1 MLVINAA
8 LLYSMLTGLASHC
21 IIELCLYKGS
31 GITEAADLVFSGSTM
46 FAYLLTAVVY
56 LAVPIA
62 AVFVM
67 RGCGAV
73 KWLPVIAGVI
83 MYFISTRLCD
93 LTVWITLFSAPFAVK
108 QAAAVELICIF
119 EETGRWL
126 AMKYPLF
133 NIRSPRSAVCYG
145 IGHAGLE
152 CWMRGI
158 STFGLIGT
166 GNRLNREGLSS
177 FIEGKTPQAA
187 DAAMKELQ
195 MLTDKGIIN
204 GIADS
209 IEVITN
215 FGFHIALS
223 LLIFKKMGE
232 PKFKR
237 RWLLLAIGL
246 HYALNCISWVTSLSG
261 IPLLS
266 SIFGIITGA
275 AIIILVYRLI
285 DGRSVIDE
293 ILYPMDI

>member
-1 MLVINAA
+1 
-8 LLYSMLTGLASHC
+8 
-21 IIELCLYKGS
+21 
-31 GITEAADLVFSGSTM
+31 
-46 FAYLLTAVVY
+46 
-56 LAVPIA
+56 
-62 AVFVM
+62 M

-133 NIRSPRSAVCYG
+133 NIRSSRSAVCYG

-223 LLIFKKMGE
+223 LLIFKKNGRAEVQEALAAARHRSSLCAELHIMGD
-232 PKFKR
+232 FIKR
-237 RWLLLAIGL
+237 YPASQQHFRDHNRCRHNHFGLQTDRWQKR
-246 HYALNCISWVTSLSG
+246 HRRDTISNGHIKKPLS
-261 IPLLS
+261 
-266 SIFGIITGA
+266 
-275 AIIILVYRLI
+275 
-285 DGRSVIDE
+285 
-293 ILYPMDI
+293 